1 MSETESEMEKKKVRE
16 IEIEPKRKRKRL
28 YTHTQRSF
36 RSSGYQNKKIGD
48 RAQEQA
54 SDSARPGLG
63 GKRK

>member
-1 MSETESEMEKKKVRE
+1 MRE